1 MQVENSLKNQ
11 IEARI
16 LYKNCPLCESN
27 KIKKTIVGDCSKH
40 KLYHHKIS
48 PVMQWMNCEDCNHQ
62 FINGYLTDEASEL
75 IFIKTPDYLRIGG
88 NIERDRFTA
97 AKIIEKVLPYKS
109 KGIWLDVGF
118 GNGSL
123 LFTAN
128 EYGFKP
134 IGVDLRK
141 ENVWTMQNL
150 GIEAHCDLVQN
161 IEFEKPIAVASM
173 MDVLEHVPYPKEVL
187 TSVHSKIEKNGCLLI
202 SMPNSESWVW
212 KLLTMNKVNPYF
224 NSIEHC
230 HNFSRTRL
238 EALLNECGFAIKC
251 YGISER
257 YRYCME
263 IVAQRIQD

>member
-1 MQVENSLKNQ
+1 MKSLEAIFTKTFEYLKVGYKIMENRYIS
-11 IEARI
+11 AR
-16 LYKNCPLCESN
+16 
-27 KIKKTIVGDCSKH
+27 
-40 KLYHHKIS
+40 
-48 PVMQWMNCEDCNHQ
+48 M
-62 FINGYLTDEASEL
+62 
-75 IFIKTPDYLRIGG
+75 
-88 NIERDRFTA
+88 
-97 AKIIEKVLPYKS
+97 IEKIVPFKS
-109 KGIWLDVGF
+109 SGVWVDVGF

-123 LFTAN
+123 LFTAE
-128 EYGFKP
+128 EYGYKP
-134 IGVDLRK
+134 IGVDLRR
-141 ENVWTMQNL
+141 ENVSILL
-150 GIEAHCDLVQN
+150 GLDIGRHCNLVQN

-212 KLLTMNKVNPYF
+212 KFLTMNKVNPYF

-263 IVAQRIQD
+263 IVAQRIED